1 MTKRNPPRAY
11 SYIRMSTE
19 TQLSGDSRRRQ
30 LELSERYAQQH
41 GLELV
46 QEFRLEDIG
55 VSAFRGANLA
65 VESSLGRFL
74 VSVKMGEVP
83 PGSYLLLE
91 SLDRLSRQD
100 VFTSLSLFTDLI
112 KAGVK
117 IVTLADDQV
126 YTSEKTDFSQLVV
139 SLAIMSRAHEE
150 SQTKSR
156 RLAEAWTNKRRGVR
170 DKKLT
175 ALAPLW
181 LELSS
186 DRTTFRINERRG
198 SVVRSIFE
206 DAAAGLGTFSI
217 ARRLNR
223 SAVSPFGRSK
233 GWQTSYVSKILTNRA
248 AIGEYQ
254 PHKMVDGRRVP
265 EGTPIKDYFPAV
277 VDEQLFL
284 RVQAA
289 RANRRVGGAGRKG
302 EFVSSLFSGLAKCAY
317 CCSPMHY
324 VNKGPGPKGGTYLVC
339 DKFHRGLGCS
349 KNAWRYDHFEASF
362 LTFVEEVDL
371 RPLMHGDEETS
382 NRIRLDQAIRA
393 LDDRLAKLEHERS
406 RTFQLLLDPELA
418 SDFVRKEFARYQREI
433 EAASAERAALVA
445 EQRLFESD
453 VARFQESTH
462 EIQDLVGQLR
472 KPDGGGD
479 MFRLRSRVAARLKAV
494 VDRVE
499 VAAQG
504 IDLGNT
510 SVLSAGQFSSTGG
523 SLPRQ
528 FAVVFR
534 DGGLQRVV
542 QPVKSDPATGE
553 TQLFRLIEPRGGWA
567 ARAPEESA
575 QVKSG

>member
-1 MTKRNPPRAY
+1 MTKRGAQAPRAY

-19 TQLSGDSRRRQ
+19 TQLNGDSRRRQ
-30 LELSERYAQQH
+30 LELSERYAQNH

-46 QEFRLEDIG
+46 EEFRLEDIG

-74 VSVKMGEVP
+74 ISVRKGEVP
-83 PGSYLLLE
+83 SGSYLLLE

-112 KAGVK
+112 KAGIK

-150 SQTKSR
+150 SLTKSR
-156 RLAEAWTNKRRGVR
+156 RLAEAWTNKRRGAYQ
-170 DKKLT
+170 KKLT
-175 ALAPLW
+175 RLAPSW
-181 LELSS
+181 LDLSS
-186 DRTTFRINERRG
+186 DRTSFQINEDRA
-198 SVVRSIFE
+198 SVVRSMFD

-223 SAVSPFGRSK
+223 SAAPPFGRSK

-248 AIGEYQ
+248 TIGEYQ
-254 PHKMVDGRRVP
+254 PHKMVDGRRMP
-265 EGTPIKDYFPAV
+265 EGEPIRDYFPAI

-284 RVQAA
+284 RVQGA
-289 RANRRVGGAGRKG
+289 RANRRTGGAGRKG
-302 EFVSSLFSGLAKCAY
+302 EFVSNLFSGLAKCAY
-317 CCSPMHY
+317 CGSPMHY
-324 VNKGPGPKGGTYLVC
+324 VNKGPGSKGGTYLVC
-339 DKFHRGLGCS
+339 DKFQRGIGCS
-349 KNAWRYDHFEASF
+349 NNAWRYGHFEASF

-371 RPLMHGDEETS
+371 RLLIQGDEETL
-382 NRIRLDQAIRA
+382 NRSRLDKAVHM
-393 LDDRLAKLEHERS
+393 LDDRLAKLEQERG

-433 EAASAERAALVA
+433 EAASAERGALVA
-445 EQRLFESD
+445 ERRLFESD
-453 VARFQESTH
+453 VARFQESSQ

-479 MFRLRSRVAARLKAV
+479 MFRLRSRVVARFKAL

-499 VAAQG
+499 VAALG
-504 IDLGNT
+504 IDLENA
-510 SVLSAGQFSSTGG
+510 SVVSAGQFPSTVG

-528 FAVVFR
+528 FAVIFR
-534 DGGLQRVV
+534 DGGLQRIV
-542 QPVKSDPATGE
+542 QPIKSDPATGE
-553 TQLFRLIEPRGGWA
+553 TQLLRSIEPKGRWMGRPAGE
-567 ARAPEESA
+567 RA
-575 QVKSG
+575 